1 MREVLSCLRQLQ
13 KVDLEM
19 LEIVKIRD
27 TFPAKVKDLEKQLAS
42 EQSKLANTQASFDTI
57 HEERTV
63 KHNKF
68 KEDDERL
75 KKWERRLNESKNARE
90 ASALAREIDAHK
102 RLNQELEEEVLKLM
116 EQEEREKESLTSFAS
131 TIQEIEEKLAK
142 ERALCEENLGDL
154 NQQIAVFES
163 DRQQYVEQLP
173 KPLLRRYEGVKRAR
187 GGLAVVEVRNGCC
200 TGCNMRLRPQ
210 LYNTVLKGKSLETCP
225 GCKRMLYHQEERSTD
240 AS

>member
-1 MREVLSCLRQLQ
+1 
-13 KVDLEM
+13 M

-27 TFPAKVKDLEKQLAS
+27 TFPAKVRDLEKQLAS
-42 EQSKLANTQASFDTI
+42 EQSKLAKTQASFDTI
-57 HEERTV
+57 HDERTE

-116 EQEEREKESLTSFAS
+116 EQEELEKASLTSFES

-142 ERALCEENLGDL
+142 ERAVCEEKLGDL

-210 LYNTVLKGKSLETCP
+210 LHNTVLKGKSLETCP
-225 GCKRMLYHQEERSTD
+225 GCKRMLYHQEEGAAD

>member
-19 LEIVKIRD
+19 LEIVKVRD
-27 TFPAKVKDLEKQLAS
+27 TFPARVKELESQLARQES
-42 EQSKLANTQASFDTI
+42 ERAKTQAAFDTI
-57 HEERTV
+57 HKERSE

-102 RLNQELEEEVLKLM
+102 RMNQELEEEVLKLM
-116 EQEEREKESLTSFAS
+116 EQEEREKTTLSSFDD
-131 TIQEIEEKLAK
+131 TIKEIEEKLAQ
-142 ERALCEENLGDL
+142 ERAVCEEKLGDL
-154 NQQIAVFES
+154 NKQIAVFES

-173 KPLLRRYEGVKRAR
+173 KPLLRRYEGVKRTR
-187 GGLAVVEVRNGCC
+187 GGLAVVAVRNGCC

-210 LYNTVLKGKSLETCP
+210 LHNTVLKGASLETCP
-225 GCKRMLYHQEERSTD
+225 GCKRMLYHEEVKAD